1 VCTSIFSWQCLRFD
15 NLKGTGENILY
26 SFFAWTGWI
35 HAKTCRDWHA
45 NVPFLQKSGLP
56 DVIFRQLDDR
66 SSITQPAEFVMTKFG
81 KLDILVN
88 MLKFY
93 FFLQA
98 QQLQVGQQSMP
109 KGKKRSESW
118 SNTNDISE
126 SFCAHQVLSQNE

>member
-1 VCTSIFSWQCLRFD
+1 MCVLVFFSWQCLIFD
-15 NLKGTGENILY
+15 NLKGTGDNILY

-45 NVPFLQKSGLP
+45 NVPLLQK
-56 DVIFRQLDDR
+56 

-81 KLDILVN
+81 KLHILVN

>member
-1 VCTSIFSWQCLRFD
+1 MCVLVFFSWQCLIFD
-15 NLKGTGENILY
+15 NLKGTGDNILY

-35 HAKTCRDWHA
+35 HAKTCPDWHA
-45 NVPFLQKSGLP
+45 NVPLLQK
-56 DVIFRQLDDR
+56 

>member
-1 VCTSIFSWQCLRFD
+1 MCVLVFFSWQCLIFD
-15 NLKGTGENILY
+15 NLKGTGDNILY

-45 NVPFLQKSGLP
+45 NVPLLQK
-56 DVIFRQLDDR
+56 

-81 KLDILVN
+81 KLHILVN

-98 QQLQVGQQSMP
+98 QQLQVGQQPMP

>member
-1 VCTSIFSWQCLRFD
+1 MCVLVFFSWQCLIFD
-15 NLKGTGENILY
+15 NLKGTGDNILY

-45 NVPFLQKSGLP
+45 NVPLLQK
-56 DVIFRQLDDR
+56 